1 MKTNFAITLLFAA
14 ASAQDSISKPN
25 VKEITQLL
33 DGFLFGAL
41 KTEEV
46 YDMEMCIKEINPL
59 VTDLTTAIA
68 DFKDGSYYRIT
79 DGIYYLGQF
88 VAQIKTVTKDCPNAL
103 REEDKLKLEEMADA
117 FKNPKKLI
125 LDAGEDLI
133 INGVEIYQ
141 DVKKGITRFDSKDYQ
156 LAGQEF
162 GEVAALVLWG
172 KKSMELEGI
181 TGEIGYTY
189 VPTLEPLFLQ

>member
-1 MKTNFAITLLFAA
+1 MKTNFAITLLIAA
-14 ASAQDSISKPN
+14 TSAQDTFSKPN

-33 DGFLFGAL
+33 DGFLLGAL

-46 YDMEMCIKEINPL
+46 FDMEMCVKEINPL

-103 REEDKLKLEEMADA
+103 REEDKMKLEEMADA
-117 FKNPKKLI
+117 FKNPSQSTCS
-125 LDAGEDLI
+125 AG
-133 INGVEIYQ
+133 
-141 DVKKGITRFDSKDYQ
+141 
-156 LAGQEF
+156 
-162 GEVAALVLWG
+162 
-172 KKSMELEGI
+172 
-181 TGEIGYTY
+181 TY
-189 VPTLEPLFLQ
+189 